1 MSLKKTLGVAPLLCA
16 AWFGLWAAQ
25 SSMPDD
31 NARRI
36 QALEDAARQDLTRNF
51 AVEGRIARIEA
62 NVEAQKAAI
71 DKIDSTLTQLLLG
84 IAALFVGQAVQFFT
98 SREKRTNASG
108 SSGA

>member
-1 MSLKKTLGVAPLLCA
+1 
-16 AWFGLWAAQ
+16 
-25 SSMPDD
+25 MPDD

-36 QALEDAARQDLTRNF
+36 QVLEDAARQALARNLV
-51 AVEGRIARIEA
+51 VEGRIARIEA

-98 SREKRTNASG
+98 SREKRRETG
-108 SSGA
+108 T